1 MVWEAAA
8 RAGKELG
15 HAWPRIWAASRE
27 AKGGWVEQAPR
38 GGPPLLAL
46 SWQKVLAVA
55 RPDDPELL
63 L

>member
-46 SWQKVLAVA
+46 SWQRFSAT
-55 RPDDPELL
+55 DDPLL